1 MQIRGKFLTRAWLS
15 AQEKWQNSE
24 WQDFDGWLKLGSP
37 AIPVFS

>member
-24 WQDFDGWLKLGSP
+24 WQDFDGWLE
-37 AIPVFS
+37 